1 MAETNLD
8 NEHEEYTATL
18 DARTKSRDLYEG
30 WSAVKAKTTTYLY
43 KEPRESDDEY
53 TVRLNRA
60 VIDNWVEKIVQ
71 ARQAVMFR
79 KVPKRTLPA
88 ALEALATDVD
98 RNGGSADSFFEA
110 ASFEAQVD
118 GYHWVAVDMPKAP
131 EAGHTSLAE
140 EKASR
145 HRPFFEQI
153 PANSVPDWEV
163 GPDGQLVWAVV
174 RQSRYEQ
181 RMEPGK
187 AQKSIAQW
195 KVWYR
200 DRWEI
205 IEAGEEGNAI
215 KVVEAGMNTSGV
227 VPLVPFFGIKY
238 SNYTGW
244 PVCDSLIEHIV
255 LIYNKRS
262 DLDRSERIAAHPTPV
277 VMSPKKF
284 EIMDMSNGIWIDTSG
299 AAGIPVDVKV
309 LETTGVAF
317 DSIRESITSIE
328 HTIRAHALAQAK
340 KDSAQV
346 ESADAQKEYKQ
357 NFNSSLR
364 SASVNCESSELR
376 CWKIAALWLGETG
389 AIKVEYNRDFDDAT
403 IEEAMIS
410 RLWELSGGK
419 PVITRKTLLEIL
431 QRGEIIPPELD
442 VDSEIEMLD
451 AEDAEATAALAKSLV
466 PVAQSMPPEPVE

>member
-163 GPDGQLVWAVV
+163 GPDGQLVWAVG
-174 RQSRYEQ
+174 S
-181 RMEPGK
+181 P
-187 AQKSIAQW
+187 
-195 KVWYR
+195 
-200 DRWEI
+200 
-205 IEAGEEGNAI
+205 
-215 KVVEAGMNTSGV
+215 
-227 VPLVPFFGIKY
+227 VPL
-238 SNYTGW
+238 
-244 PVCDSLIEHIV
+244 
-255 LIYNKRS
+255 R
-262 DLDRSERIAAHPTPV
+262 AAHGTRQGA
-277 VMSPKKF
+277 
-284 EIMDMSNGIWIDTSG
+284 EI
-299 AAGIPVDVKV
+299 
-309 LETTGVAF
+309 
-317 DSIRESITSIE
+317 
-328 HTIRAHALAQAK
+328 H
-340 KDSAQV
+340 SAV
-346 ESADAQKEYKQ
+346 E
-357 NFNSSLR
+357 
-364 SASVNCESSELR
+364 
-376 CWKIAALWLGETG
+376 
-389 AIKVEYNRDFDDAT
+389 
-403 IEEAMIS
+403 
-410 RLWELSGGK
+410 
-419 PVITRKTLLEIL
+419 
-431 QRGEIIPPELD
+431 
-442 VDSEIEMLD
+442 
-451 AEDAEATAALAKSLV
+451 SLV
-466 PVAQSMPPEPVE
+466 PRPMGDHRGR